1 MCGQHL
7 VSYILQCVLPWG
19 LTEAPSDLSCS
30 SRGQLRIRKL
40 PGAGAL
46 SDSEAQ
52 THAGDEAQLKQ
63 GSDQGAPP
71 QYTINHGP
79 LHSTAST

>member
-30 SRGQLRIRKL
+30 SRGQLRIREL
-40 PGAGAL
+40 PGAGDL
-46 SDSEAQ
+46 TKVPPPRIHHQPWPIAQ
-52 THAGDEAQLKQ
+52 
-63 GSDQGAPP
+63 
-71 QYTINHGP
+71 
-79 LHSTAST
+79 HSHHLNITEC